1 MKHLFEKMNGM
12 MKHFTI
18 LDTGM
23 FKLCLISAGILLG
36 IYFFD
41 SLSGVIWLFWT
52 LFALSWLYIVIK
64 VFAVYWHRN

>member
-23 FKLCLISAGILLG
+23 LKLCLISAGILLG